1 MKKLFF
7 IAIAAFSIQFSS
19 AQDLMDHVNGGMNK
33 NVEVDKNKVY
43 NIAEIEVKPEF
54 PGGASKF
61 MEYISKNFELP
72 KDKDFKGGRI
82 IASFVVDTDGSLSD
96 IKILKDAGFGTGEEA
111 IRVLKNCKNWLSGEN
126 NGEKVR
132 CNYMI
137 PIELKINK

>member
-7 IAIAAFSIQFSS
+7 ITIAAFSIQFSS

-33 NVEVDKNKVY
+33 VKVDKNKVY
-43 NIAEIEVKPEF
+43 NLAEIEVKPEF
-54 PGGASKF
+54 IGGLTKF
-61 MEYISKNFELP
+61 NEYIAKNFELP